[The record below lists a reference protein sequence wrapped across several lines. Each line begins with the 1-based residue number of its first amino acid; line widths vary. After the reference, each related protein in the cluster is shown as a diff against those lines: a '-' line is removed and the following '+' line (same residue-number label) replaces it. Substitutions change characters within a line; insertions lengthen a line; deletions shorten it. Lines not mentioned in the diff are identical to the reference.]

1 MNKRKLKMKNKMK
14 FTREDG
20 TGAGSAPKIRTL
32 EEKKYASQN
41 LRENDY
47 LKEDLDALQSSEPRK
62 DDLNK
67 SESALSKLR
76 HREHNPARQN
86 F

>member
-1 MNKRKLKMKNKMK
+1 MKNKMK

-20 TGAGSAPKIRTL
+20 TGMGSAPKIRTV
-32 EEKKYASQN
+32 EEKKYGSSSPN
-41 LRENDY
+41 IREYDY